1 MLRLIVMC
9 LAVALACTNSFA
21 AKSGA
26 KSKPAK
32 ASSAKSKPAKTAS
45 KSKSLEFK
53 DPRDKQTYRLVK
65 IGDRTWFGDNLNF
78 KSEGSFCLDDD
89 ENNCMAYGR
98 LYTGDAARSACPSGF
113 RLPKHEDFES
123 LWNAAGADYNAG
135 YLLKTNYG
143 WKGDTNGND
152 TLKFGAM
159 PAGNRFDDAT
169 YGNLAKFAFFWSS
182 DDALEDIGQGEA
194 RVWYLTNK
202 SMAFGYTSKSK
213 VFAFSV
219 RCVK

>member
-26 KSKPAK
+26 KSKSAK
-32 ASSAKSKPAKTAS
+32 NVPAKSKPAKA
-45 KSKSLEFK
+45 KALEFK
-53 DPRDKQTYRLVK
+53 DARDGQTYRLVK

-78 KSEGSFCLDDD
+78 KSEGSYCLDDD

-98 LYTGDAARSACPSGF
+98 LYSWDAARSACPSGF

-135 YLLKTNYG
+135 YLQCGLSAQDDLRLEGRHQWQRYAQVC
-143 WKGDTNGND
+143 GD
-152 TLKFGAM
+152 
-159 PAGNRFDDAT
+159 
-169 YGNLAKFAFFWSS
+169 
-182 DDALEDIGQGEA
+182 A
-194 RVWYLTNK
+194 RWQPL
-202 SMAFGYTSKSK
+202 
-213 VFAFSV
+213 
-219 RCVK
+219 

>member
-45 KSKSLEFK
+45 KSKALEFK

-89 ENNCMAYGR
+89 DKPCYGVITGEQDYAR
-98 LYTGDAARSACPSGF
+98 LKEKIDAAY
-113 RLPKHEDFES
+113 ES
-123 LWNAAGADYNAG
+123 FLE
-135 YLLKTNYG
+135 
-143 WKGDTNGND
+143 GD
-152 TLKFGAM
+152 
-159 PAGNRFDDAT
+159 R
-169 YGNLAKFAFFWSS
+169 
-182 DDALEDIGQGEA
+182 
-194 RVWYLTNK
+194 
-202 SMAFGYTSKSK
+202 
-213 VFAFSV
+213 
-219 RCVK
+219 